1 MWTQHD
7 AVKGLR
13 DKEVFREKWVWED
26 KLFSEERGTV
36 RVLSDVGLSMN
47 ILNDKNHKRE
57 QKISYLTVKTIIQ
70 LRGGEKSSTTGSC
83 LALSCTKSWVST
95 KKKKKLPGALKESLI
110 LYAVWHSGESC
121 VSLTASDKIQYHVYR
136 ERAEGFILLNLQN
149 IQISGEKVQVKSVK
163 S

>member
-95 KKKKKLPGALKESLI
+95 KKKKKSCQGHWKRIIHLWYFMLCGTVGKAASLSLLQTRYNTTCTGRELKDLS
-110 LYAVWHSGESC
+110 Y
-121 VSLTASDKIQYHVYR
+121 
-136 ERAEGFILLNLQN
+136 
-149 IQISGEKVQVKSVK
+149 
-163 S
+163 

>member
-1 MWTQHD
+1 MWTQRD

-47 ILNDKNHKRE
+47 ILNDKNHKG
-57 QKISYLTVKTIIQ
+57 KKKNQ
-70 LRGGEKSSTTGSC
+70 LFDCKNYHSVARREKSSTTGSC

-95 KKKKKLPGALKESLI
+95 KKKKKSCQGHWKRIIHLWYFMLCGTAGKAASLSLLQTRYNTACTGRELKDLS
-110 LYAVWHSGESC
+110 Y
-121 VSLTASDKIQYHVYR
+121 
-136 ERAEGFILLNLQN
+136 
-149 IQISGEKVQVKSVK
+149 
-163 S
+163 